1 MTDRGTKVDAYGLTE
16 KTSVGRHTA
25 RDSADGIEEQQFVAV
40 SRQIVPKQDIRRSA
54 REVLGLNV
62 EEEK

>member
-1 MTDRGTKVDAYGLTE
+1 M
-16 KTSVGRHTA
+16 GRHTA